1 MNEIILIFAI
11 MLMGTIT
18 MYFIFLINKTYFNFR
33 IKQLEIKE
41 AKKNSN
47 AKKRDKNITIKK
59 EVKKNESCL

>member
-1 MNEIILIFAI
+1 MKRIVKD
-11 MLMGTIT
+11 
-18 MYFIFLINKTYFNFR
+18 INDFV
-33 IKQLEIKE
+33 EASEKE

>member
-1 MNEIILIFAI
+1 MQTKRGEKEMNEIILIFAI

-41 AKKNSN
+41 AK
-47 AKKRDKNITIKK
+47 A
-59 EVKKNESCL
+59 NE

>member
-59 EVKKNESCL
+59 EVKRNESCL